1 MLTAIPSLAN
11 SGYRILQIASVAVL
25 VEITFAVAERKF
37 QNFIATLALLVLNLV
52 SQTMSGWRSLTLWT
66 MITLGALLYPLMPR
80 RMLFC
85 GAAFA
90 LVWALFLHPF
100 GTALRPLIWYE
111 GVNRETA
118 ATIAIEKTN
127 AINVMKA
134 INAEVGRSGAK
145 R

>member
-1 MLTAIPSLAN
+1 VLTAIPSLAN

-80 RMLFC
+80 RMLFR